1 MCRVIRT
8 QMAKPL
14 LLILAVCALASVT
27 PAGAVTLSGAKGT
40 GVMAAGCPIDAVA
53 SDVVCPQY
61 PSAFTLYAAAVGTAK
76 PTGYY
81 RQRSLVPG
89 RTQTTFQGTVKCLS
103 VAGNTAVVGGVL
115 TWPGILAGVPF
126 VEYVVDNGAS
136 GDLAS
141 DLGLF
146 PFGDPDLVLLPP
158 SFPTVCPAPGLLASI
173 YGYRPLSSGNV
184 MVRQQTT

>member
-1 MCRVIRT
+1 
-8 QMAKPL
+8 MAKTL
-14 LLILAVCALASVT
+14 LFIIALCALASAG
-27 PAGAVTLSGAKGT
+27 PAGATTVRGAKGA
-40 GVMAAGCPIDAVA
+40 GVMAPGCPVDPMA

-61 PSAFTLYAAAVGTAK
+61 PLAFSLYAAAAGTAK

-81 RQRSLVPG
+81 KQRSLVPG
-89 RTQTTFQGTVKCLS
+89 HTTTTFQSTVKC
-103 VAGNTAVVGGVL
+103 VNVVGNAAVVGGVL

-158 SFPTVCPAPGLLASI
+158 GFPTVCPAPGLLASI
-173 YGYRPLSSGNV
+173 YGYLPLSSGDV
-184 MVRQQTT
+184 MVRQQTI

>member
-1 MCRVIRT
+1 MLMIWVQMSRT
-8 QMAKPL
+8 FA
-14 LLILAVCALASVT
+14 LAAALVTLALAS
-27 PAGAVTLSGAKGT
+27 PAAAATLSGAKGT
-40 GVMAAGCPIDAVA
+40 GVMSAGCPIDPVA

-61 PSAFTLYAAAVGTAK
+61 RSAFSLYAAQVGTAK

-81 RQRSLVPG
+81 KQRSLVPG
-89 RTQTTFQGTVKCLS
+89 HTQTTWRGTVKCLA

-136 GDLAS
+136 GDLIS

-146 PFGDPDLVLLPP
+146 PFGDPDLALLPP
-158 SFPTVCPAPGLLASI
+158 GFPTVCPSPGLLA
-173 YGYRPLSSGNV
+173 
-184 MVRQQTT
+184 